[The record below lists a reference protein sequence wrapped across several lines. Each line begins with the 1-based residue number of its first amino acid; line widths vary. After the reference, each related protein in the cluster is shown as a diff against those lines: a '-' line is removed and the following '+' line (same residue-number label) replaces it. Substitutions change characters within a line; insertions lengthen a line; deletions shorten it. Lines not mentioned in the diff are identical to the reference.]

1 MQRHAALDP
10 LVSRKLG
17 ELLRYQNFN
26 NDNASAPSVLQLQVG
41 DAVSYIIGRKIA
53 ASGTLTFVGGKGL
66 QTRYGNIAV
75 GCSKILLKMEKVHVP
90 SAKPPM
96 QMSICPKNY
105 TLRDTLRCL
114 DPPVIVVRS
123 SLIEK
128 QLKINSNSFEPVA
141 VDENLTVNIV
151 NQAID
156 EIAENASQNITS
168 NMLSVLPPCDNV
180 NPLQAPIVDI
190 EDDVNDDS
198 CLRSRVKE
206 DMFHRFRDIPCH
218 QGCPIK

>member
-1 MQRHAALDP
+1 MPLDA

-17 ELLRYQNFN
+17 ELLRYKRFN
-26 NDNASAPSVLQLQVG
+26 NDVVSAPSVLLQLQVG
-41 DAVSYIIGRKIA
+41 DAVSCTIGRKIA
-53 ASGTLTFVGGKGL
+53 ASGTLTFVGGNGL
-66 QTRYGNIAV
+66 QTRYGNITFE
-75 GCSKILLKMEKVHVP
+75 CSKVLLKMENVHMT
-90 SAKPPM
+90 SAKPLM

-105 TLRDTLRCL
+105 TLRDMLRHL

-123 SLIEK
+123 SSIEK

-198 CLRSRVKE
+198 CLRSRMKE
-206 DMFHRFRDIPCH
+206 DALHRF
-218 QGCPIK
+218 